1 MTMPGRSFTATTV
14 ANTYRY
20 GQNTQEKTPEIA
32 PNTYTAEFWQYD
44 ARIVRRWNVDPR
56 SNLSMSPYAC
66 FGGNPILYSDVKGD
80 SIPASFGTSSGQS
93 SNQIPEVVQKQFQQE
108 YGITLGYENGKL
120 FKAGDFKT
128 DKKVSQSAKQEWENV
143 LGSTNSDIKLVFGY
157 EIATGM
163 NPTKPVTFTSPVS
176 KGLYIENQKTA
187 FIDLADFRDDGTIF
201 GAAIAYGSDKNKKL
215 DYSITSRSN
224 NLARVLEHEFLK
236 HGICKMTDDDP
247 GLCPTGEVEYEINKF
262 RIQMG
267 VPTMNSYK
275 FTSDVTN
282 PTGEKISLMN
292 NSQRSILRVVTRD
305 FTDANGNIYT
315 QQFDLTPHLKA
326 TRFVNSTTYDK

>member
-1 MTMPGRSFTATTV
+1 MQMPGRTFTPAT
-14 ANTYRY
+14 APNTYRY

-108 YGITLGYENGKL
+108 YGITLGYANGKL

-128 DKKVSQSAKQEWENV
+128 DKMVSQSAKKEWENV

-163 NPTKPVTFTSPVS
+163 NPTNPVTFTSPVS
-176 KGLYIENQKTA
+176 KGLYSESQKTA
-187 FIDLADFRDDGTIF
+187 FVDLADFDKGGNIL
-201 GAAIAYGSDKNKKL
+201 GSGISHSSDAKNPL
-215 DYSITSRSN
+215 SGNFLNRMN
-224 NLARVLEHEFLK
+224 NLARVMEHEFLK
-236 HGICKMTDDDP
+236 HGICKMSDDDP
-247 GLCPTGEVEYEINKF
+247 GLCPTGEVEFEVNKF

-267 VPTMNSYK
+267 IPTMNSYK
-275 FTSDVTN
+275 FSTDVIN
-282 PTGEKISLMN
+282 PGGVKFNLM
-292 NSQRSILRVVTRD
+292 STSILRIVTRE
-305 FTDANGNIYT
+305 FTDINGNIYT
-315 QQFDLTPHLKA
+315 QEFDLNPHIKA
-326 TRFVNSTTYDK
+326 SRYVNSNTYDR